1 MGAGQLI
8 ILYFAGDHMQNS
20 SLIKIIVAESHKL
33 IKEGLILLLSSFQN
47 FVVIDEAEDGYELIS
62 KCKKYPPDVVLVDL
76 ELSDPDS
83 ISAVQTIKN
92 QNRSIKPIFMT
103 ATEDTKVCKN
113 SIRKISNGIISK
125 NICPNE
131 LAIAIQNVILGD
143 FFLFHSSII
152 SEKKGA
158 AENVIKLDKL
168 TKREN
173 EILYYVAKGQQS
185 KGIGEKLFL
194 SPRTIDSHRSKIIQ
208 KYNLQSA
215 AELIHF
221 AHQVVETNENG
232 NGNGKK

>member
-1 MGAGQLI
+1 
-8 ILYFAGDHMQNS
+8 MQNC

-33 IKEGLILLLSSFQN
+33 IKEGLILLLGSFQN

-103 ATEDTKVCKN
+103 ATEDTKICKN
-113 SIRKISNGIISK
+113 SIRKISSGIISK
-125 NICPNE
+125 KICPNE
-131 LAIAIQNVILGD
+131 LASAIQNVILGD
-143 FFLFHSSII
+143 FFLFHTPIK
-152 SEKKGA
+152 SE
-158 AENVIKLDKL
+158 IKVPADNDVELDRL

-173 EILYYVAKGQQS
+173 EILYYVAKGLQS

-208 KYNLQSA
+208 KYNLHTA

-221 AHQVVETNENG
+221 AHEVVKTNENG
-232 NGNGKK
+232 NGKK

>member
-1 MGAGQLI
+1 
-8 ILYFAGDHMQNS
+8 MQNC

-33 IKEGLILLLSSFQN
+33 IKEGLILHLGSFQN

-103 ATEDTKVCKN
+103 ATEDTKICKN
-113 SIRKISNGIISK
+113 SIRKISSGIISK
-125 NICPNE
+125 KICPNE

-143 FFLFHSSII
+143 FFLFHTPIK
-152 SEKKGA
+152 SE
-158 AENVIKLDKL
+158 IKVPADNDVELDRL

-173 EILYYVAKGQQS
+173 EILYYVAKGLQS

-208 KYNLQSA
+208 KYNLHTA

-221 AHQVVETNENG
+221 AHEVVKTNENG
-232 NGNGKK
+232 NKKK